1 MAKVCAISGRKQQA
15 GRNTRHVHSGQWA
28 HRAPK
33 TCRVFGVNLQ
43 TVSVPIP
50 GGGTKKI
57 KVAARMLTSR
67 KFKAILAG
75 QAPLPKGV

>member
-15 GRNTRHVHSGQWA
+15 GRNMRHAHSGQWA

-57 KVAARMLTSR
+57 KIAARMLTSR

>member
-1 MAKVCAISGRKQQA
+1 MPRVCAISGKKSQT
-15 GRNTRHVHSGQWA
+15 GRNVRYNHGGMWEL
-28 HRAPK
+28 RAQKKP
-33 TCRVFGVNLQ
+33 RRFQVNLQ
-43 TVSVPIP
+43 TVTVPVA

-75 QAPLPKGV
+75 HIPLPPGV

>member
-1 MAKVCAISGRKQQA
+1 MAIVCAISGRKVQA
-15 GRNTRHVHSGQWA
+15 GRHTRHAHSGQWA

-57 KVAARMLTSR
+57 KIAARMLTSR

>member
-1 MAKVCAISGRKQQA
+1 MKVCAISGRKAQT
-15 GRNTRHVHSGQWA
+15 GRRTRHVHSGQWA

-33 TCRVFGVNLQ
+33 TGRTFEVNLQ
-43 TVSVPIP
+43 TVTVPIP

-67 KFKAILAG
+67 KFKEIVAG
-75 QAPLPKGV
+75 QRPLPKGV